1 MTMDCTDVDR
11 FLDHYLDGEFSEA
24 DSAALEEHLRACG
37 DCRGLAL
44 AEVNIRRGIA
54 EKLNPAP
61 ALPEARRESIIE
73 GALAKARGPRWL
85 DLFRPAILVP
95 ASAGITLA
103 LVAALWFA
111 WPSGGEYDHFIDD
124 SIMAHESEL
133 PSEVE
138 GDEAQ
143 IADYVR
149 EKARFDARPPLKSD
163 DARLVGAR
171 LTRVGTTPAVQ
182 YRYIVAGRPVTVVQT
197 PAPLAGERARGLEA
211 AVRFVGDRGRHGV
224 GVFEDAGLQN
234 AAVGEM
240 PGKDLL
246 RLVPASY

>member
-1 MTMDCTDVDR
+1 MDCRDVDR

-24 DSAALEEHLRACG
+24 DSATLEEHLGSCPG
-37 DCRGLAL
+37 CRRLAL
-44 AEVNIRRGIA
+44 AEVNLRRGLEA
-54 EKLNPAP
+54 KLNPAP
-61 ALPEARRESIIE
+61 ALPVARRDSIIE
-73 GALAKARGPRWL
+73 GALARTAGTRWAN
-85 DLFRPAILVP
+85 LFRPAILVP

-103 LVAALWFA
+103 LVATLWVA

-138 GDEAQ
+138 GDEAA
-143 IADYVR
+143 ITDFVR
-149 EKARFDARPPLKSD
+149 EKARFDARPPLRSD

-197 PAPLAGERARGLEA
+197 PATLDPNRARGLEA
-211 AVRFVGDRGRHGV
+211 AVHFVGDRGRHGV
-224 GVFEDAGLQN
+224 GVFEDGGLQN
-234 AAVGEM
+234 AAVGDM

>member
-1 MTMDCTDVDR
+1 MNCRDVDR

-24 DSAALEEHLRACG
+24 DSAALGEHLENCSG
-37 DCRGLAL
+37 CRRTAL
-44 AEVNIRRGIA
+44 AEVNIRRGIEA
-54 EKLNPAP
+54 KLNPAP
-61 ALPEARRESIIE
+61 VLPVARRDAIIE
-73 GALAKARGPRWL
+73 GALARTNGSRWL
-85 DLFRPAILVP
+85 NLFRPAILIP

-103 LVAALWFA
+103 LVAALWMA
-111 WPSGGEYDHFIDD
+111 WPSGGEYDRIIDD

-149 EKARFDARPPLKSD
+149 QKARFDARPPLHSD
-163 DARLVGAR
+163 EARLVGAR
-171 LTRVGTTPAVQ
+171 LTRVGATPAVQ
-182 YRYIVAGRPVTVVQT
+182 YHYLVAGRPVTVVQT
-197 PAPLAGERARGLEA
+197 PAPLSGERARGLEA
-211 AVRFVGDRGRHGV
+211 AVRFVGDRGRLGV

-234 AAVGEM
+234 AAIGEM
-240 PGKDLL
+240 PGKDLI

>member
-1 MTMDCTDVDR
+1 MDCRDVDR

-24 DSAALEEHLRACG
+24 DSGALEEHLGSCPS
-37 DCRGLAL
+37 CRRLAL
-44 AEVNIRRGIA
+44 AEVHLRRGIE

-61 ALPEARRESIIE
+61 VLTAARRQAIIE
-73 GALAKARGPRWL
+73 GALSQVSGRRWL

-95 ASAGITLA
+95 ASAGVTLA
-103 LVAALWFA
+103 LVAALWIA
-111 WPSGGEYDHFIDD
+111 WPSSSEYDHFIDD

-138 GDEAQ
+138 GDEAE
-143 IADYVR
+143 IADFVR
-149 EKARFDARPPLKSD
+149 EKARFDARPPLQSD

-182 YRYIVAGRPVTVVQT
+182 YRYIVAGREVTVVQT
-197 PAPLAGERARGLEA
+197 PAPLSDERARGLEA

-224 GVFEDAGLQN
+224 GVFEDRGLQN

-240 PGKDLL
+240 PGKDLI

>member
-1 MTMDCTDVDR
+1 MDCKDVDR

-24 DSAALEEHLRACG
+24 DSAALEEHLGACEG
-37 DCRGLAL
+37 CRRLAL
-44 AEVNIRRGIA
+44 AEVNLRRGIA
-54 EKLNPAP
+54 AKLNPPQVLP
-61 ALPEARRESIIE
+61 AARRDSIIE
-73 GALAKARGPRWL
+73 GALARTSNARWAN
-85 DLFRPAILVP
+85 LFRPVVLIP

-103 LVAALWFA
+103 LVAALWIA
-111 WPSGGEYDHFIDD
+111 WPGPGEYDHFIDD

-138 GDEAQ
+138 GDEAK
-143 IADYVR
+143 IADFVR
-149 EKARFDARPPLKSD
+149 QKARFDARPPLRSE

-182 YRYIVAGRPVTVVQT
+182 YRYIVAGHPVTVVQT
-197 PAPLAGERARGLEA
+197 PAPLDTERARGLEA

-224 GVFEDAGLQN
+224 GVFEDHGLQN
-234 AAVGEM
+234 AAIGEM